1 MLDLL
6 SLQPHQVSNDLRGY
20 SVMFYGE
27 AKSGKTT
34 TASKFPKSL
43 IIAFEKGYAALPGVM
58 AIPVNSWT
66 DFLKILR
73 QLKDP
78 AVKEKFETIIID
90 TVDIAYDYCEQF
102 ICSQAE
108 VDSIADIPFG
118 GGYSKLSKEFDSKL
132 RSIVQQDFGV
142 VLISHSTDKV
152 FKDENG
158 IEYNKIIPTL
168 PAKARLIASRM
179 CDIIGYSRSVNTDT
193 GTKTM
198 LFLRGTERYEA
209 GSRFKYTP
217 DAIEFN
223 HDNLVNAIQGAVKK
237 QAQEDQIESSQI
249 KDNINTK
256 NLTALDFEDLLL
268 QFNSIAARLASANS
282 EKNIPKITDIVEKYL
297 GIGKKVNDMSKGQAD
312 LLDMILY
319 DLKELK

>member
-237 QAQEDQIESSQI
+237 QAQEDQIESSQM

>member
-158 IEYNKIIPTL
+158 IEYNKIITTL

-223 HDNLVNAIQGAVKK
+223 HDNLVNAIQGAVKR
-237 QAQEDQIESSQI
+237 QAQEDQVESSQI

-268 QFNSIAARLASANS
+268 QFNNIAARLASANS

>member
-108 VDSIADIPFG
+108 VDSSADIPFG

-142 VLISHSTDKV
+142 VLISHSTDKA

-237 QAQEDQIESSQI
+237 QAQEDQIESSQM